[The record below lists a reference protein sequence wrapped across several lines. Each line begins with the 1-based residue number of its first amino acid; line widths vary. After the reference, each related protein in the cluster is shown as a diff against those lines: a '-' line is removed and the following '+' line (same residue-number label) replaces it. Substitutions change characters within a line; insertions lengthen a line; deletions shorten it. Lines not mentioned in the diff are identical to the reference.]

1 MAGDQAQT
9 STGTIIRGADG
20 ALYFLRPEV
29 LEACRITEQ
38 DMAEACGQLLDQNRE
53 EVQGFML
60 TSGPVV
66 AAHTYQGPFQSFR
79 PSGFGS
85 QAASTVMC
93 PGSFS
98 PAQFVSLP
106 ASQTF
111 RG

>member
-1 MAGDQAQT
+1 MADQAAT

-20 ALYFLRPEV
+20 ALYFLRSEV
-29 LEACRITEQ
+29 LEACRVTEE
-38 DMAEACGQLLDQNRE
+38 DMVAACGQLLDQSQP
-53 EVQGFML
+53 EVSGFSL
-60 TSGPVV
+60 TSGPVL
-66 AAHTYQGPFQSFR
+66 AAHTYQGPFAPFR